1 MARVGYIE
9 TTKTEGDAR
18 EVFTKMEERGSVILN
33 LHRAVANTPNAVRN
47 FIRLGNSLL
56 VHGALPPVLRE
67 LGILRVGQL
76 TGAAYEWAHH
86 VPIARRVGVS
96 EEQIEALK
104 SWQESPHFDER
115 ERAVLGYAESVT
127 LTVTVPDEVF
137 QDVRGH
143 LSESEVVELT
153 LVAGYWGMVARL
165 LVALEVDLEPAFAKY
180 LPS

>member
-1 MARVGYIE
+1 MARVGYIA
-9 TTKTEGDAR
+9 TTEAEGDTR
-18 EVFTKMEERGSVILN
+18 EVFTKMEERGSGILN
-33 LHRAVANTPNAVRN
+33 LHRAVANSPNAVRN

-56 VHGALPPVLRE
+56 VHGALPPILRE
-67 LGILRVGQL
+67 LAILRVGQL

-96 EEQIEALK
+96 EEQVEALK

-115 ERAVLGYAESVT
+115 QRAVLGYAESVT
-127 LTVTVPDEVF
+127 LVVTVPDEVF
-137 QDVRGH
+137 QDVRRH
-143 LSESEVVELT
+143 LSEAEIVELT

-165 LVALEVDLEPAFAKY
+165 LVALEVDVEPSFVKY